1 MKDQDL
7 WNKVGYFS
15 IAYLKDFSDKIKYL
29 FKEKNY
35 KIDLIV
41 GGGNTGASIT
51 RLTQIILKD
60 LKIKVPSL
68 ALPIYRYTPTEKN
81 KKPYEGENK
90 DKFDNSILLDDV
102 KKKLKNISCNTVL
115 FVDDEIGEGNTAKMV
130 LDLLIKSTKK
140 PIKNYYII
148 AEDQDFLKTNNWI
161 KKYSKINIEFM
172 PYRKGIKNLFN
183 VITYNVPYDYNVKI
197 KNIISVDELPETAY
211 MNVLLG
217 EPVKEFI
224 NQKPVFTHKYEKI
237 LLNKIPEFKQ
247 IQKEYLEYLKIIL
260 NL

>member
-15 IAYLKDFSDKIKYL
+15 IAYLKDFSDKIKCL

-51 RLTQIILKD
+51 RLTQIILQN

-68 ALPIYRYTPTEKN
+68 SLPIYRYTPTEKN
-81 KKPYEGENK
+81 NKPYEGGDK
-90 DKFDNSILLDDV
+90 DKFDNSILLDEV
-102 KKKLKNISCNTVL
+102 KKKIKMPLNTVL
-115 FVDDEIGEGNTAKMV
+115 FVDDEIGEGNTARMV
-130 LDLLIKSTKK
+130 LELLIKASEK
-140 PIKNYYII
+140 PINNYFIV
-148 AEDQDFLKTNNWI
+148 AEDQDFLKINNWVN
-161 KKYSKINIEFM
+161 KYPKINIKIF

-183 VITYNVPYDYNVKI
+183 VITYNVPYDYNIKI
-197 KNIISVDELPETAY
+197 KNIIPDDKLSETAY

-224 NQKPVFTHKYEKI
+224 NGKPVFTHKYEEILKNKI
-237 LLNKIPEFKQ
+237 LEFKEM
-247 IQKEYLEYLKIIL
+247 QKEYLEYLKIIL
-260 NL
+260 NF